1 MRKKGGK
8 KDVRNVWCSC
18 YSKCLDAATATGGD
32 GVSFTCTGCERE
44 FDRSGMPRDQA
55 EVKEDCRGCMALL
68 MVIYQRERTRK
79 ATHRVREL

>member
-18 YSKCLDAATATGGD
+18 YSKCLDAATATGGMES
-32 GVSFTCTGCERE
+32 VSPVPDVKE